1 MKPSKLLLD
10 FAHPAAPLRDRIR
23 PLIKEPYSED
33 AYWHMYSL
41 MDAWVHQDKRHA
53 HFIVDDLGERY
64 DPNR

>member
-1 MKPSKLLLD
+1 MKKTNLMLCSS
-10 FAHPAAPLRDRIR
+10 HPATPLRERLRLTIRI
-23 PLIKEPYSED
+23 PCGED
-33 AYWHMYSL
+33 VYWDIYTT